1 MATNTTE
8 QDSDFHLAIAEQIAP
23 TWAKRR
29 AEVEKA
35 AAPVREWLLA
45 ALDPAPGQTLL
56 ELAAGVGDTGFD
68 AAGRISPG
76 GRLITSDFSPAM
88 LEGARRRAAELEV
101 GNVEFRVLDAQQIA
115 LDDDCV
121 DGVVCRYA
129 YMLMPDP
136 AAAFAE
142 TRRVLRSGGR
152 AVFAVWAAMER
163 NPWLAIAGISLGQR
177 GLMPPPPPP
186 PAPGPFS
193 LASPELVEG
202 MLHSAGFTEVRSDE
216 VGVTFAIDDA
226 DHYLG
231 LIGDTAGPFGLA
243 IQGLGAADRAAV
255 VSDVD
260 DALRSFSVDGG
271 GYELPGV
278 ALCAVTS

>member
-1 MATNTTE
+1 
-8 QDSDFHLAIAEQIAP
+8 
-23 TWAKRR
+23 
-29 AEVEKA
+29 
-35 AAPVREWLLA
+35 
-45 ALDPAPGQTLL
+45 
-56 ELAAGVGDTGFD
+56 
-68 AAGRISPG
+68 
-76 GRLITSDFSPAM
+76 
-88 LEGARRRAAELEV
+88 
-101 GNVEFRVLDAQQIA
+101 
-115 LDDDCV
+115 
-121 DGVVCRYA
+121 
-129 YMLMPDP
+129 MLMPDP

-152 AVFAVWAAMER
+152 GVFAVWAAMER

-202 MLHSAGFTEVRSDE
+202 MLHAAGFTEVRFDE
-216 VGVTFAIDDA
+216 VEVTFAINNA

-243 IQGLGAADRAAV
+243 IQGLRATDRAAV
-255 VSDVD
+255 VGDVD
-260 DALRSFSVDGG
+260 EALRSFSVDGG

-278 ALCAVTS
+278 ALCAATS